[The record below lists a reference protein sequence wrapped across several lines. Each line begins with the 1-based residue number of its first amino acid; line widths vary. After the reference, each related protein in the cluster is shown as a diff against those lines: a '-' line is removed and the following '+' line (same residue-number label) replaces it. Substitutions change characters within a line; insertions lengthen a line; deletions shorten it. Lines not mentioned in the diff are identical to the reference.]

1 MKQKSQNRFLAALL
15 AVAMMLQML
24 PMLAFAEDAPG
35 TGKKD
40 VAWIGET
47 GYPSLEAAVTAA
59 GDGATITLGEGVYSL
74 GGTQNTQKVTT
85 KSLTFV
91 GAGVDKTKWQIQA
104 PQTKYGSDGW
114 CNYSFDGSDSI
125 TFQDMTVIGSVYPDG
140 TIKAEDT
147 QGYVRVQNITLKD
160 CVFNGR
166 ADYWG
171 YTTTTFDNVT
181 FNAPG
186 TTESGI
192 SDTNY
197 SLWTYTGNT
206 CTFKD
211 CTFYSKGKTIN
222 VYRHT
227 DPGED
232 VTVNFE
238 NCTVN
243 SNFATFALFSKTAL
257 NINDRY
263 MGSHK
268 FIINININDPKTIT
282 AARDTTTCSQVF
294 GFGGKTASNS
304 GRTEVYWNNSV
315 EPVWKGGKI
324 QTHSYTDGEH
334 DKAFTYTY
342 SEWKKFD
349 ERNEWRDVTK
359 TCDYCHRELE
369 KHQETASV
377 YRLQY
382 NLNGGTGDETAYKDA
397 FSHEK
402 ENVTLAAAP
411 TREGYKF
418 AGWLSLNGK
427 LYNAGSELVLTGDEV
442 FTAQWKKKDEPV
454 VNHTLTVTGGTFAV
468 KNGDIDVTD
477 TLETS
482 TDEASGKQTCLV
494 PDGAEVTVTLDQTKV
509 PEGMVFDL
517 WSTGKFDLP
526 LDQDCKA
533 ESITFTMNGDV
544 DVAAQ
549 YRSADIEDGSDVVGP
564 IIVGTAVVA
573 GGALVGYTL
582 GTDLVGQMWGLPY
595 FPSNRSALAMML
607 WEDAGKPMPESE
619 ILYPDVGQEEQ
630 DMDLQHA
637 ARWAMEHDL
646 MPDLN
651 DQDTELPPEQVKFYP
666 DNMVTKIS
674 VLRAWKKAQD
684 LKQNA
689 Q

>member
-24 PMLAFAEDAPG
+24 PMLAFADGTTG
-35 TGKKD
+35 TGETY
-40 VAWIGET
+40 VAWNENQGNK
-47 GYPSLEAAVTAA
+47 GYTTLEAAVAEAKSGETIILGA
-59 GDGATITLGEGVYSL
+59 GNYTLHNKL
-74 GGTQNTQKVTT
+74 KDNQKP
-85 KSLTFV
+85 KGKDLTFV
-91 GAGVDKTKWQIQA
+91 GQGSDKTTWRIGPTVLNPAFFGKE
-104 PQTKYGSDGW
+104 YNGD
-114 CNYSFDGSDSI
+114 YSFDGAGKI
-125 TFQDMTVIGSVYPDG
+125 TFKNMKLGTGSADYLGFIRPDQTVVDHCEIYGK
-140 TIKAEDT
+140 T
-147 QGYVRVQNITLKD
+147 
-160 CVFNGR
+160 F
-166 ADYWG
+166 YWG
-171 YTTTTFDNVT
+171 YTSAVFTDTTFYAPNEDYAIWTYSSPTMIFDNCT
-181 FNAPG
+181 FN
-186 TTESGI
+186 TT
-192 SDTNY
+192 
-197 SLWTYTGNT
+197 
-206 CTFKD
+206 
-211 CTFYSKGKTIN
+211 GKAVN
-222 VYRHT
+222 VYT
-227 DPGED
+227 DFSAGKHD
-232 VTVNFE
+232 ITVYFN

-243 SNFATFALFSKTAL
+243 SSILNKQAL
-257 NINDRY
+257 NINDSNMRPY
-263 MGSHK
+263 K
-268 FIINININDPKTIT
+268 YIIHIDNPQTID
-282 AARDTTTCSQVF
+282 AALSNTTCSQLF
-294 GFGGKTASNS
+294 GFKEDKSTGFTGNTGYTDVYLGGDL
-304 GRTEVYWNNSV
+304 
-315 EPVWKGGKI
+315 VWTNGKMK
-324 QTHSYTDGEH
+324 THSYTVGEKE
-334 DKAFTYTY
+334 DAYEITGRSDWTP
-342 SEWKKFD
+342 SVERVD
-349 ERNEWRDVTK
+349 ECEVTK
-359 TCDYCHRELE
+359 TCKYCGWTKKELE
-369 KHQETASV
+369 HASV

-382 NLNGGTGDETAYKDA
+382 NLNEGVGDATANYSDA
-397 FSHEK
+397 NYR
-402 ENVTLAAAP
+402 ENESVTLAAAP
-411 TREGYKF
+411 TREGYQF
-418 AGWLSLNGK
+418 AGWLSLKGK
-427 LYNAGSELVLTGDEV
+427 LYKAGSELVLTGDEV
-442 FTAQWKKKDEPV
+442 FTAQWKKDEPV

-526 LDQDCKA
+526 LDQDYKA
-533 ESITFTMNGDV
+533 ESITFTMNDDV

>member
-1 MKQKSQNRFLAALL
+1 
-15 AVAMMLQML
+15 MMLQML
-24 PMLAFAEDAPG
+24 PMLAFADDAPDAYAVKID
-35 TGKKD
+35 GKEGSYAKLVD
-40 VAWIGET
+40 AVK
-47 GYPSLEAAVTAA
+47 AASS
-59 GDGATITLGEGVYSL
+59 GDTIILGEGNYTLYGIKSDD
-74 GGTQNTQKVTT
+74 TT
-85 KSLTFV
+85 KGKNLTFV
-91 GAGVDKTKWQIQA
+91 GQGPDKTAWNIGDKV
-104 PQTKYGSDGW
+104 PDPSKYGTEYNGD
-114 CNYSFDGSDSI
+114 YSFDGAKTV
-125 TFQDMTVIGSVYPDG
+125 TFKNMTLRSGVVDYLGFIRIDNTVVENCVI
-140 TIKAEDT
+140 
-147 QGYVRVQNITLKD
+147 
-160 CVFNGR
+160 NGKT
-166 ADYWG
+166 DYWG
-171 YTTTTFDNVT
+171 YTSAVFKDTT
-181 FNAPG
+181 FNAP
-186 TTESGI
+186 S
-192 SDTNY
+192 SNY
-197 SLWTYTGNT
+197 ALWTYCSPTMTFDN
-206 CTFKD
+206 CTFNAN
-211 CTFYSKGKTIN
+211 GKAIN
-222 VYRHT
+222 VYT
-227 DPGED
+227 DYSAGD
-232 VTVNFE
+232 HDITVNFN

-243 SNFATFALFSKTAL
+243 SNFQSYVSMFSNNKTAL
-257 NINDRY
+257 NINDSN
-263 MGSHK
+263 MGSYK
-268 FIINININDPKTIT
+268 YIININDPQTVT
-282 AARDTTTCSQVF
+282 AVRDTTTCSQVF
-294 GFGGKTASNS
+294 GFGGKKDNNS

-315 EPVWKGGKI
+315 EPVWKDGKM

-334 DKAFTYTY
+334 DNAFTTSY
-342 SEWKKFD
+342 SEWETID
-349 ERNEWRDVTK
+349 ARNEWRDVTK
-359 TCDYCHRELE
+359 TCDYCGWS
-369 KHQETASV
+369 ETQKEIASV

-382 NLNGGTGDETAYKDA
+382 NLNEGVGDENANYNDA
-397 FSHEK
+397 FSHEN
-402 ENVTLAAAP
+402 ESVTLAAAP
-411 TREGYKF
+411 TREGYQF

-427 LYNAGSELVLTGDEV
+427 LYKAGSELVLTGDEV
-442 FTAQWKKKDEPV
+442 FTAQWKKDEPV

-477 TLETS
+477 TLEPS
-482 TDEASGKQTCLV
+482 IDETSGKQTCLV

-517 WSTGKFDLP
+517 WSTGELP
-526 LDQDCKA
+526 LDQDYKA

-582 GTDLVGQMWGLPY
+582 GTDLVGKMWGLPY

-637 ARWAMEHDL
+637 ARWSMEHDL

>member
-24 PMLAFAEDAPG
+24 PMLAFADGAPG
-35 TGKKD
+35 TGETY
-40 VAWIGET
+40 VAWIGDQ
-47 GYPSLEAAVTAA
+47 GYTSLEAAVEAA
-59 GDGATITLGEGVYSL
+59 PSVATITLGADNYTLYKKIDKAKVQGKDLTFEGK
-74 GGTQNTQKVTT
+74 GRGVTT
-85 KSLTFV
+85 
-91 GAGVDKTKWQIQA
+91 WQIG
-104 PQTKYGSDGW
+104 PEVLDPNKLGSEYNGD
-114 CNYSFDGSDSI
+114 YSFDGAEKV
-125 TFQDMTVIGSVYPDG
+125 TFKDMTLRSGDADYLGFIRANHTVVDNCDI
-140 TIKAEDT
+140 
-147 QGYVRVQNITLKD
+147 
-160 CVFNGR
+160 NGR
-166 ADYWG
+166 TFYWG
-171 YTTTTFDNVT
+171 YQSAKFINTT
-181 FNAPG
+181 FNAPP
-186 TTESGI
+186 SGQ
-192 SDTNY
+192 Y
-197 SLWTYTGNT
+197 MLWTYSSPTMEFDN
-206 CTFKD
+206 CNFKA
-211 CTFYSKGKTIN
+211 TKGKAIY
-222 VYRHT
+222 VHT
-227 DPGED
+227 DGTKQD
-232 VTVNFE
+232 ITVYFNS
-238 NCTVN
+238 CTMDSGSMHN
-243 SNFATFALFSKTAL
+243 KTAL
-257 NINDRY
+257 KIDDSNMD
-263 MGSHK
+263 SHK
-268 FIINININDPKTIT
+268 FTIYINNPQTID
-282 AARDTTTCSQVF
+282 AALDTMTCSKVF
-294 GFGGKTASNS
+294 GFDGSSACNT
-304 GRTEVYWNNSV
+304 GRTDVYWNDK
-315 EPVWKGGKI
+315 PVWKEGRM

-411 TREGYKF
+411 TREGYQF

-427 LYNAGSELVLTGDEV
+427 LYKAGSELVLTGDEV
-442 FTAQWKKKDEPV
+442 FTAQWKKDEPV

-517 WSTGKFDLP
+517 WSTGNFDLP
-526 LDQDCKA
+526 QDQDYKA
-533 ESITFTMNGDV
+533 ESITFTMNDDV
-544 DVAAQ
+544 DVAVQ

-637 ARWAMEHDL
+637 ARWAMEHEL
-646 MPDLN
+646 LPDLN
-651 DQDTELPPEQVKFYP
+651 DQDAELPPEQVKFYP

>member
-1 MKQKSQNRFLAALL
+1 MKQKSQNRFFAALL

-24 PMLAFAEDAPG
+24 PMLAFADDAADAHAVMNER
-35 TGKKD
+35 TKIYYEFLKD
-40 VAWIGET
+40 AVI
-47 GYPSLEAAVTAA
+47 AAQS
-59 GDGATITLGEGVYSL
+59 GDTIILGEGNYTLYGIKSE
-74 GGTQNTQKVTT
+74 QTT
-85 KSLTFV
+85 KNKDLTFV
-91 GAGVDKTKWQIQA
+91 GQGPDKTAWNIGA
-104 PQTKYGSDGW
+104 LVPDPANFGTEYNGD
-114 CNYSFDGSDSI
+114 YSFDGAGKI
-125 TFQDMTVIGSVYPDG
+125 TFKNMTLRSGNVDYLGFIRPDQ
-140 TIKAEDT
+140 TVVDHCI
-147 QGYVRVQNITLKD
+147 I
-160 CVFNGR
+160 NGKTF
-166 ADYWG
+166 YWG
-171 YTTTTFDNVT
+171 YTSAVFTDTT
-181 FNAPG
+181 FNAP
-186 TTESGI
+186 SKDYAI
-192 SDTNY
+192 
-197 SLWTYTGNT
+197 WTYSSPTMIFDN
-206 CTFKD
+206 CTFN
-211 CTFYSKGKTIN
+211 TTGKAIN
-222 VYRHT
+222 VYADHEAGSHDIR
-227 DPGED
+227 
-232 VTVNFE
+232 VYFN

-243 SNFATFALFSKTAL
+243 SSILNKQAL
-257 NINDRY
+257 NINDSNMRPY
-263 MGSHK
+263 K
-268 FIINININDPKTIT
+268 YIIHIDNPQTID
-282 AARDTTTCSQVF
+282 AALSNTTCSQLF
-294 GFGGKTASNS
+294 GFKEDKTTGFTGNTGYTDVYLGGDL
-304 GRTEVYWNNSV
+304 
-315 EPVWKGGKI
+315 VWTDGKMK
-324 QTHSYTDGEH
+324 THSYTVGEKE
-334 DKAFTYTY
+334 DAYEITGRSDWTP
-342 SEWKKFD
+342 SVERVD
-349 ERNEWRDVTK
+349 ECEVTK
-359 TCDYCHRELE
+359 TCKYCGWTKKELE
-369 KHQETASV
+369 HASV

-382 NLNGGTGDETAYKDA
+382 NLNEGVGDATADYNDA
-397 FSHEK
+397 YSREK
-402 ENVTLAAAP
+402 ESVTLAAAP
-411 TREGYKF
+411 TREGYQF

-427 LYNAGSELVLTGDEV
+427 LYKAESELVLTGDEV
-442 FTAQWKKKDEPV
+442 FTAYWKKDEPV

-468 KNGDIDVTD
+468 KDGDIDVTD

-517 WSTGKFDLP
+517 WSTGKFELP
-526 LDQDCKA
+526 LEQDYKA
-533 ESITFTMNGDV
+533 ESITFTMNDDV

-637 ARWAMEHDL
+637 ARWSMEHDL

-666 DNMVTKIS
+666 DNMVTKIG

>member
-24 PMLAFAEDAPG
+24 PMLAFADDAPDAYAVKID
-35 TGKKD
+35 GKEGSYAKLVD
-40 VAWIGET
+40 VVK
-47 GYPSLEAAVTAA
+47 AASS
-59 GDGATITLGEGVYSL
+59 GDTIILGEGNYTLYGIKSDD
-74 GGTQNTQKVTT
+74 TT
-85 KSLTFV
+85 KGKDLTFV
-91 GAGVDKTKWQIQA
+91 GQGPDKTAWNIGDEV
-104 PQTKYGSDGW
+104 PDPSKYGTEYNGD
-114 CNYSFDGSDSI
+114 YSFDGAGKI
-125 TFQDMTVIGSVYPDG
+125 TFKNMTLRSGNVDYLGFIRPDQ
-140 TIKAEDT
+140 TVVDHCI
-147 QGYVRVQNITLKD
+147 I
-160 CVFNGR
+160 NGKTF
-166 ADYWG
+166 YWG
-171 YTTTTFDNVT
+171 YTSAVFTDTT
-181 FNAPG
+181 FNAP
-186 TTESGI
+186 SKDYAI
-192 SDTNY
+192 
-197 SLWTYTGNT
+197 WTYSSPTMIFDN
-206 CTFKD
+206 CTFN
-211 CTFYSKGKTIN
+211 TTGKAIN
-222 VYRHT
+222 VYADHEAGSHDIR
-227 DPGED
+227 
-232 VTVNFE
+232 VYFN

-243 SNFATFALFSKTAL
+243 SSILNKQAL
-257 NINDRY
+257 NINDSNMRPY
-263 MGSHK
+263 K
-268 FIINININDPKTIT
+268 YIIHIDNPQTID
-282 AARDTTTCSQVF
+282 AALSNTTCSQLF
-294 GFGGKTASNS
+294 GFKEDKTTGFTGNTGYTDVYLGGDL
-304 GRTEVYWNNSV
+304 
-315 EPVWKGGKI
+315 VWTDGKMK
-324 QTHSYTDGEH
+324 THSYTVGEKE
-334 DKAFTYTY
+334 DAYEITGRSDWTP
-342 SEWKKFD
+342 SVERVD
-349 ERNEWRDVTK
+349 ECEVTK
-359 TCDYCHRELE
+359 TCKYCGWTKKELE
-369 KHQETASV
+369 HASV

-382 NLNGGTGDETAYKDA
+382 NLNEGVGDATADYNDA
-397 FSHEK
+397 YSREK
-402 ENVTLAAAP
+402 ESVTLAAAP
-411 TREGYKF
+411 TREGYQF

-427 LYNAGSELVLTGDEV
+427 LYKAGSELELTGDEV
-442 FTAQWKKKDEPV
+442 FTAQWKKDEPV

-517 WSTGKFDLP
+517 WSTGELP
-526 LDQDCKA
+526 LDQDYKA

>member
-24 PMLAFAEDAPG
+24 PMLAFAEDAPDAHAVKID
-35 TGKKD
+35 GKEGSYAK
-40 VAWIGET
+40 
-47 GYPSLEAAVTAA
+47 LEDAVRAASS
-59 GDGATITLGEGVYSL
+59 GDTIILGEGNYTLYKISSE
-74 GGTQNTQKVTT
+74 GMT
-85 KSLTFV
+85 KGKNLTFV
-91 GAGVDKTKWQIQA
+91 GQGPDKTAWNIGA
-104 PQTKYGSDGW
+104 EVPNPEYYGTEYNGD
-114 CNYSFDGSDSI
+114 YSFDGAGTV
-125 TFQDMTVIGSVYPDG
+125 TFKNMTLRSGDKDYLGFIRIDNTVVENCVI
-140 TIKAEDT
+140 
-147 QGYVRVQNITLKD
+147 
-160 CVFNGR
+160 NGETF
-166 ADYWG
+166 YWG
-171 YTTTTFDNVT
+171 YKSAVFTNTT
-181 FNAPG
+181 FNAPDG
-186 TTESGI
+186 R
-192 SDTNY
+192 Y
-197 SLWTYTGNT
+197 ALWTYSSPIMTFDT
-206 CTFKD
+206 CTFNA
-211 CTFYSKGKTIN
+211 SGKVIN
-222 VYRHT
+222 VYT
-227 DPGED
+227 DFSAGKHD
-232 VTVNFE
+232 ITVNFN

-243 SNFATFALFSKTAL
+243 SSTFFLYKQAL
-257 NINDRY
+257 NINDSN
-263 MGSHK
+263 MGSYK
-268 FIINININDPKTIT
+268 YIININDPQTVT
-282 AARDTTTCSQVF
+282 AVRDTTTCSQVF
-294 GFGGKTASNS
+294 GFGGKKDNNS

-315 EPVWKGGKI
+315 EPVWKDGKM
-324 QTHSYTDGEH
+324 QTHSYTVGEKE
-334 DKAFTYTY
+334 DAYEITGRSDWTP
-342 SEWKKFD
+342 SVERVD
-349 ERNEWRDVTK
+349 EYEVTK
-359 TCDYCHRELE
+359 TCKYCGWTKKELE
-369 KHQETASV
+369 HASV

-382 NLNGGTGDETAYKDA
+382 NLNEGVGDTTADYSDA
-397 FSHEK
+397 FSHENESVK
-402 ENVTLAAAP
+402 LAAAP
-411 TREGYKF
+411 TREGYQF

-427 LYNAGSELVLTGDEV
+427 LYKAGSELVLTGDEV
-442 FTAQWKKKDEPV
+442 FTAYWKKDEPV

-517 WSTGKFDLP
+517 WSTGELP
-526 LDQDCKA
+526 LDQDYKA

-582 GTDLVGQMWGLPY
+582 GTDLVGKMWGLPY

-630 DMDLQHA
+630 DMNLQHA

-646 MPDLN
+646 LPDLN

>member
-24 PMLAFAEDAPG
+24 PMLAFADDAPG

-74 GGTQNTQKVTT
+74 GDTQQKVTT

-91 GAGVDKTKWQIQA
+91 GKGPDKTTWKIQA
-104 PQTKYGSDGW
+104 PQAPYGADGY
-114 CNYSFDGSDSI
+114 CDYSFDGSNSI
-125 TFQDMTVIGSVYPDG
+125 TFQDMTLIGSVYPDG
-140 TIKAEDT
+140 TIKAEDL
-147 QGYVRVQNITLKD
+147 QGYVCVQNITLKD

-171 YTTTTFDNVT
+171 YTSTTFDNVT

-186 TTESGI
+186 TTESKI
-192 SDTNY
+192 SKANY

-211 CTFYSKGKTIN
+211 CTFNSKGKTIN
-222 VYRHT
+222 VYRPG
-227 DPGED
+227 DPGND

-243 SNFATFALFSKTAL
+243 SNFSLYVLFDKTAL
-257 NINDRY
+257 KIDDSY
-263 MGSHK
+263 MGNHK
-268 FIINININDPKTIT
+268 FIININDPTVT
-282 AARDTTTCSQVF
+282 AARDTMTCSQVF
-294 GFGGKTASNS
+294 GFGGKSACNT
-304 GRTEVYWNNSV
+304 GKTEVYWNNSV
-315 EPVWKGGKI
+315 EPVWKGGEMK
-324 QTHSYTDGEH
+324 THSYTDGEH
-334 DKAFTYTY
+334 DKAFTTTY
-342 SEWKKFD
+342 SEWRKFD
-349 ERNEWRDVTK
+349 ERNEWRDATT
-359 TCDYCHRELE
+359 TCDYCHRVLE

-402 ENVTLAAAP
+402 ESVTLAAAP
-411 TREGYKF
+411 TREGYQF

-442 FTAQWKKKDEPV
+442 FTAYWKKDEPV

-468 KNGDIDVTD
+468 KDGDIDVTD

-526 LDQDCKA
+526 QEQDYKA
-533 ESITFTMNGDV
+533 ESITFTMNDDV

-549 YRSADIEDGSDVVGP
+549 YRSADIEDGSDIVGP

-582 GTDLVGQMWGLPY
+582 GTDLVGKMWGLPY

-637 ARWAMEHDL
+637 ARWSMEHDL

-651 DQDTELPPEQVKFYP
+651 DQDTELPPEPVKFNP

-674 VLRAWKKAQD
+674 VLRAWRKAQD

>member
-24 PMLAFAEDAPG
+24 PMLAFADDAPDAHAVKID
-35 TGKKD
+35 GKE
-40 VAWIGET
+40 GSYET
-47 GYPSLEAAVTAA
+47 LEAAVRAA
-59 GDGATITLGEGVYSL
+59 ESGDTIILGEGNYTLYGIKSE
-74 GGTQNTQKVTT
+74 QTT
-85 KSLTFV
+85 KNKDLTFV
-91 GAGVDKTKWQIQA
+91 GQGPDKTAWNIGA
-104 PQTKYGSDGW
+104 EVPNPAYYGTEYNGD
-114 CNYSFDGSDSI
+114 YSFDGAGKI
-125 TFQDMTVIGSVYPDG
+125 TFKNMTLRSGSVNYLGFIRANQTVVD
-140 TIKAEDT
+140 
-147 QGYVRVQNITLKD
+147 N
-160 CVFNGR
+160 CVINGKTF
-166 ADYWG
+166 YWG
-171 YTTTTFDNVT
+171 YQSAEFINTT
-181 FNAPG
+181 FNAP
-186 TTESGI
+186 SG
-192 SDTNY
+192 DY
-197 SLWTYTGNT
+197 ALWTYSSPTMTFDT
-206 CTFKD
+206 CTFNAN
-211 CTFYSKGKTIN
+211 GKAIN
-222 VYRHT
+222 VYT
-227 DPGED
+227 DYSAGAHD
-232 VTVNFE
+232 ITVNFN

-243 SNFATFALFSKTAL
+243 SNFQSYVSMFSNNKTAL
-257 NINDRY
+257 NINDSN

-268 FIINININDPKTIT
+268 YIINITDPHVT

-294 GFGGKTASNS
+294 GYGGKAAT
-304 GRTEVYWNNSV
+304 NNKGKTDV
-315 EPVWKGGKI
+315 HLNGELVWTNGEM

-334 DKAFTYTY
+334 DKAFTTTY
-342 SEWKKFD
+342 SEWTKFD

-411 TREGYKF
+411 TREGYEF

-427 LYNAGSELVLTGDEV
+427 LYKAESELVLTGDEV
-442 FTAQWKKKDEPV
+442 FTAQWKKDEPV

-468 KNGDIDVTD
+468 KNGDIDVTN

-509 PEGMVFDL
+509 PDGMVFDL
-517 WSTGKFDLP
+517 WSTGKFELP
-526 LDQDCKA
+526 LEQDYKA
-533 ESITFTMNGDV
+533 ESITFTMNDDV

-646 MPDLN
+646 LPDLN

>member
-24 PMLAFAEDAPG
+24 PMLAFADDAAG
-35 TGKKD
+35 TGETYK
-40 VAWIGET
+40 AWIGDQ
-47 GYPSLEAAVTAA
+47 GYPSLEAAVRAA
-59 GDGATITLGEGVYSL
+59 GDVATITLGEGEYELYGKIKESEKILV
-74 GGTQNTQKVTT
+74 GK
-85 KSLTFV
+85 KLTFV
-91 GAGVDKTKWQIQA
+91 GQGADRTTWNIRY
-104 PQTKYGSDGW
+104 KYDNPSGEDCDYDLG
-114 CNYSFDGSDSI
+114 GAEKV
-125 TFQDMTVIGSVYPDG
+125 TFENMKLQCGTGDYHGFARINNTVV
-140 TIKAEDT
+140 
-147 QGYVRVQNITLKD
+147 KD
-160 CVFNGR
+160 CVIDGKTF
-166 ADYWG
+166 YWG
-171 YTTTTFDNVT
+171 YKSAKFINTT
-181 FNAPG
+181 FNAP
-186 TTESGI
+186 S
-192 SDTNY
+192 SNY
-197 SLWTYTGNT
+197 ALWTYCSPTMTFDT
-206 CTFKD
+206 CTFNAN
-211 CTFYSKGKTIN
+211 GKAIN
-222 VYRHT
+222 VYT
-227 DPGED
+227 DYSAGAHD
-232 VTVNFE
+232 ITVNFN

-243 SNFATFALFSKTAL
+243 SSTFFLYKQAL
-257 NINDRY
+257 NINDSN
-263 MGSHK
+263 MGSYK
-268 FIINININDPKTIT
+268 YIININDPQTVT
-282 AARDTTTCSQVF
+282 AVRDTTTCSQVF
-294 GFGGKTASNS
+294 GFGGKAATNNK
-304 GRTEVYWNNSV
+304 GKTDVYLNG
-315 EPVWKGGKI
+315 ELVWTNGKM
-324 QTHSYTDGEH
+324 QTHSYTDGEQ
-334 DKAFTYTY
+334 DKAFTTTY
-342 SEWKKFD
+342 SEWTRID
-349 ERNEWRDVTK
+349 ARNEMRDVTK
-359 TCDYCHRELE
+359 TCNYCGWF
-369 KHQETASV
+369 ETHKEIASV

-382 NLNGGTGDETAYKDA
+382 NLNEGIGDATANYNDA
-397 FSHEK
+397 FYHENESVK
-402 ENVTLAAAP
+402 LAAAP
-411 TREGYKF
+411 TREGYQF
-418 AGWLSLNGK
+418 AGWLSLSGK
-427 LYNAGSELVLTGDEV
+427 LYKAESELEQLTGDEV
-442 FTAQWKKKDEPV
+442 FTAQWKKDEPV

-482 TDEASGKQTCLV
+482 TDETSGKQTCLV

-517 WSTGKFDLP
+517 WSTGELP
-526 LDQDCKA
+526 LDQDYKA
-533 ESITFTMNGDV
+533 ESITFTMNDDV

-637 ARWAMEHDL
+637 ARWSMEHDL

>member
-24 PMLAFAEDAPG
+24 PMLAFADDAPDAYAVKID
-35 TGKKD
+35 GKEGSYAKLVD
-40 VAWIGET
+40 AVK
-47 GYPSLEAAVTAA
+47 AASS
-59 GDGATITLGEGVYSL
+59 GDTIILGEGNYTLYGIKSDD
-74 GGTQNTQKVTT
+74 TT
-85 KSLTFV
+85 KGKNLTFV
-91 GAGVDKTKWQIQA
+91 GQGPDKTAWNIGDKV
-104 PQTKYGSDGW
+104 PDPSKYGTEYNGD
-114 CNYSFDGSDSI
+114 YSFDGAGKI
-125 TFQDMTVIGSVYPDG
+125 TFKNMTLRSGNVDYLGFIRPDQ
-140 TIKAEDT
+140 TVVDHCI
-147 QGYVRVQNITLKD
+147 I
-160 CVFNGR
+160 NGKTF
-166 ADYWG
+166 YWG
-171 YTTTTFDNVT
+171 YTSAVFTDTT
-181 FNAPG
+181 FNAPLG
-186 TTESGI
+186 DYAI
-192 SDTNY
+192 
-197 SLWTYTGNT
+197 WTYSSPTMIFDN
-206 CTFKD
+206 CTFN
-211 CTFYSKGKTIN
+211 TTGKAVN
-222 VYRHT
+222 VYT
-227 DPGED
+227 DYGGGKQD
-232 VTVNFE
+232 FRVYFN

-243 SNFATFALFSKTAL
+243 SSFSLGKQALT
-257 NINDRY
+257 INDCFMRPY
-263 MGSHK
+263 K
-268 FIINININDPKTIT
+268 FIININNST
-282 AARDTTTCSQVF
+282 ANLDEKDRDKTTCSRMF
-294 GFGGKTASNS
+294 GFGGKAPTNNT
-304 GRTEVYWNNSV
+304 GYTDVYLDGDL
-315 EPVWKGGKI
+315 VWTNGKMK
-324 QTHSYTDGEH
+324 THSYTDGEK
-334 DKAFTYTY
+334 DVAYEITGRSDWTQ
-342 SEWKKFD
+342 SVERVD
-349 ERNEWRDVTK
+349 ECEVTK
-359 TCDYCHRELE
+359 TCKYCGWTKKELE
-369 KHQETASV
+369 HASV

-382 NLNGGTGDETAYKDA
+382 NLNEGVGAENADYNDAY
-397 FSHEK
+397 SREK
-402 ENVTLAAAP
+402 ESVKLAAAP
-411 TREGYKF
+411 TREGYEF
-418 AGWLSLNGK
+418 AGWLSLKGK

-517 WSTGKFDLP
+517 WSTGKFELP
-526 LDQDCKA
+526 LDQDYKA
-533 ESITFTMNGDV
+533 ESIAFTMNDDV

-582 GTDLVGQMWGLPY
+582 GTDLVGKMWGLPY

>member
-24 PMLAFAEDAPG
+24 PMLAFADDAPG
-35 TGKKD
+35 TGEVLNKRTGTIYTSLKD
-40 VAWIGET
+40 AVI
-47 GYPSLEAAVTAA
+47 AAQS
-59 GDGATITLGEGVYSL
+59 DDTIELGEGNYTLYKISSE
-74 GGTQNTQKVTT
+74 GMT
-85 KSLTFV
+85 KGKNLTFV
-91 GAGVDKTKWQIQA
+91 GQGPDKTAWNIGA
-104 PQTKYGSDGW
+104 LVPDPANFGTEYNGD
-114 CNYSFDGSDSI
+114 YSFDGAKTV
-125 TFQDMTVIGSVYPDG
+125 TFKNMTLRSGKVDYLGFIRIDNTVVENCVI
-140 TIKAEDT
+140 
-147 QGYVRVQNITLKD
+147 
-160 CVFNGR
+160 NGKT
-166 ADYWG
+166 DYWG
-171 YTTTTFDNVT
+171 YTSAVFKDTT
-181 FNAPG
+181 FNAP
-186 TTESGI
+186 S
-192 SDTNY
+192 SNY
-197 SLWTYTGNT
+197 ALWTYCSPTMTFDT
-206 CTFKD
+206 CTFNAN
-211 CTFYSKGKTIN
+211 GKAIN
-222 VYRHT
+222 VYT
-227 DPGED
+227 DYSAGAHD
-232 VTVNFE
+232 ITVNFN

-243 SNFATFALFSKTAL
+243 SNFQSYVSMFSNNKTAL
-257 NINDRY
+257 NINDSN

-268 FIINININDPKTIT
+268 YIINITDPHVT

-294 GFGGKTASNS
+294 GYGGKAAT
-304 GRTEVYWNNSV
+304 NNKGKTDV
-315 EPVWKGGKI
+315 HLNGELVWTNGEM

-334 DKAFTYTY
+334 DKAFTTTY
-342 SEWKKFD
+342 SEWTKFD

-402 ENVTLAAAP
+402 ENVTLAVAP
-411 TREGYKF
+411 TREGYQF

-427 LYNAGSELVLTGDEV
+427 LYKAESELVLTGDEV
-442 FTAQWKKKDEPV
+442 FTALWKKDEPV

-468 KNGDIDVTD
+468 KDGDIDVTD

-526 LDQDCKA
+526 LEQDYKA
-533 ESITFTMNGDV
+533 ESITFTMNDDV

>member
-24 PMLAFAEDAPG
+24 PMLAFADGAADAYAVKIDGKEGSYAKLEDA
-35 TGKKD
+35 
-40 VAWIGET
+40 VR
-47 GYPSLEAAVTAA
+47 AASS
-59 GDGATITLGEGVYSL
+59 GDTIILGEGNYTLYKISSE
-74 GGTQNTQKVTT
+74 GMT
-85 KSLTFV
+85 KGKNLTFV
-91 GAGVDKTKWQIQA
+91 GQGTDKTFWNIGAKVPDPA
-104 PQTKYGSDGW
+104 NFGTEYNGD
-114 CNYSFDGSDSI
+114 YSFDGAGTV
-125 TFQDMTVIGSVYPDG
+125 TFKNMTLRSG
-140 TIKAEDT
+140 KADYL
-147 QGYVRVQNITLKD
+147 GFI
-160 CVFNGR
+160 R
-166 ADYWG
+166 ADNTVVDNCVINGKTFYWG
-171 YTTTTFDNVT
+171 YQSAEFIDTT
-181 FNAPG
+181 FNAPLLDYA
-186 TTESGI
+186 I
-192 SDTNY
+192 
-197 SLWTYTGNT
+197 WTYSSPIMTFDT
-206 CTFKD
+206 CTFNA
-211 CTFYSKGKTIN
+211 TGKVIN
-222 VYRHT
+222 VYT
-227 DPGED
+227 DYSAGSHNI
-232 VTVNFE
+232 TVNFN

-243 SNFATFALFSKTAL
+243 SEFSPNAGDLKTAL
-257 NINDRY
+257 NINDSNMKEFKY
-263 MGSHK
+263 
-268 FIINININDPKTIT
+268 IINIKNPQTIT
-282 AARDTTTCSQVF
+282 AARDTTTCSQMF
-294 GFGGKTASNS
+294 GFGGKEATNNK
-304 GRTEVYWNNSV
+304 GKTEVRLDGNLIWANG
-315 EPVWKGGKI
+315 EK

-334 DKAFTYTY
+334 DKAFTTSY
-342 SEWKKFD
+342 SEWETID
-349 ERNEWRDVTK
+349 ARNEWRYATK
-359 TCDYCHRELE
+359 TCNYCGWSS
-369 KHQETASV
+369 KPQKETASV

-382 NLNGGTGDETAYKDA
+382 NLNEGVGDATANYSDV
-397 FSHEK
+397 FSREK
-402 ENVTLAAAP
+402 ESVTLAAAP
-411 TREGYKF
+411 TREGYQF
-418 AGWLSLNGK
+418 AGWLSLKGK
-427 LYNAGSELVLTGDEV
+427 LYDAGSELVLTGDEV
-442 FTAQWKKKDEPV
+442 FTAQWKKDEPV

-468 KNGDIDVTD
+468 KNGGIDVTD

-482 TDEASGKQTCLV
+482 TDETSGKQTCLV

-517 WSTGKFDLP
+517 WSTGELP
-526 LDQDCKA
+526 LDQDYKA
-533 ESITFTMNGDV
+533 ESITFTMNDDV

>member
-24 PMLAFAEDAPG
+24 PMLAFADDALG
-35 TGKKD
+35 TGEVRNKRTGTTYTSLATA
-40 VAWIGET
+40 VA
-47 GYPSLEAAVTAA
+47 EAQS
-59 GDGATITLGEGVYSL
+59 GDTIELGEGNYTLYGVPSV
-74 GGTQNTQKVTT
+74 GST
-85 KSLTFV
+85 KGKDLTFV
-91 GAGVDKTKWQIQA
+91 GQGPDKTAWNIGDEVPDPNKFG
-104 PQTKYGSDGW
+104 TEYNGD
-114 CNYSFDGSDSI
+114 YSFDGAKTV
-125 TFQDMTVIGSVYPDG
+125 TFKNMTLRSGKADYLGFIRIDNTVVENCVI
-140 TIKAEDT
+140 
-147 QGYVRVQNITLKD
+147 
-160 CVFNGR
+160 NGKTF
-166 ADYWG
+166 YWG
-171 YTTTTFDNVT
+171 YQSAEFINTT
-181 FNAPG
+181 FNAP
-186 TTESGI
+186 SG
-192 SDTNY
+192 DY
-197 SLWTYTGNT
+197 ALWTYSSPIMTFDT
-206 CTFKD
+206 CTFNA
-211 CTFYSKGKTIN
+211 TGKVIN
-222 VYRHT
+222 VYT
-227 DPGED
+227 DYGAGKQD
-232 VTVNFE
+232 ITVNFN
-238 NCTVN
+238 NCTVK
-243 SNFATFALFSKTAL
+243 SSSGKTAL
-257 NINDRY
+257 NINDSN
-263 MGSHK
+263 MGSYK
-268 FIINININDPKTIT
+268 YILNITGDNHVT
-282 AARDTTTCSQVF
+282 AERDTTTCTQLF
-294 GFGGKTASNS
+294 GFGGKLNELIKNSNS
-304 GRTEVYWNNSV
+304 GRTEVNIDGKC
-315 EPVWKGGKI
+315 VWKEGRM
-324 QTHSYTDGEH
+324 QTHAYTDGEH
-334 DKAFTYTY
+334 DQAFNYTY
-342 SEWKKFD
+342 SEWKKLDARNDVRD
-349 ERNEWRDVTK
+349 ETK
-359 TCDYCHRELE
+359 TCKYCGWW
-369 KHQETASV
+369 ETYKNKDVASV

-382 NLNGGTGDETAYKDA
+382 NLNEGIGDATANYSDA
-397 FSHEK
+397 NYR
-402 ENVTLAAAP
+402 ENESVTLAAAP
-411 TREGYKF
+411 TREGYQF
-418 AGWLSLNGK
+418 AGWLSLKGK
-427 LYNAGSELVLTGDEV
+427 LYKAGSELVLTGDEV
-442 FTAQWKKKDEPV
+442 FTAQWKKDEPV

-517 WSTGKFDLP
+517 WSTGELP
-526 LDQDCKA
+526 LDQDYKA

-582 GTDLVGQMWGLPY
+582 GTDLVGKMWGLPY

>member
-24 PMLAFAEDAPG
+24 PMLAFADDAPG
-35 TGKKD
+35 IEETY
-40 VAWIGET
+40 VAWNENQGHK
-47 GYPSLEAAVTAA
+47 GYPSLEAAVENASS
-59 GDGATITLGEGVYSL
+59 DDTITLGAGSYTL
-74 GGTQNTQKVTT
+74 YKKIKDNQKP
-85 KSLTFV
+85 KGKNLTFV
-91 GAGVDKTKWQIQA
+91 GQGSDKTTWYIGA
-104 PQTKYGSDGW
+104 EVPDPNLLGTEYNGD
-114 CNYSFDGSDSI
+114 YSFDGAGTV
-125 TFQDMTVIGSVYPDG
+125 TFKNMTLRSGDKDYLGFIRIDNTVVENCVI
-140 TIKAEDT
+140 
-147 QGYVRVQNITLKD
+147 
-160 CVFNGR
+160 NGR
-166 ADYWG
+166 THYWG
-171 YTTTTFDNVT
+171 YTSAVFTDTTFNTPEDDYALWTYSSPTMIFDNCT
-181 FNAPG
+181 FNADG
-186 TTESGI
+186 A
-192 SDTNY
+192 
-197 SLWTYTGNT
+197 
-206 CTFKD
+206 
-211 CTFYSKGKTIN
+211 KGKVIN
-222 VYRHT
+222 VYTEGTTQDIR
-227 DPGED
+227 
-232 VTVNFE
+232 VYFN

-243 SNFATFALFSKTAL
+243 SSKL
-257 NINDRY
+257 GKQVLKINDRFMRPY
-263 MGSHK
+263 K
-268 FIINININDPKTIT
+268 FIVYINNPHINAT
-282 AARDTTTCSQVF
+282 AARDKMTCSQLF
-294 GFGGKTASNS
+294 GFGSDQDSNTGYTDVYLNGDLVWTNGKM
-304 GRTEVYWNNSV
+304 
-315 EPVWKGGKI
+315 K
-324 QTHSYTDGEH
+324 THSYTDGEKE
-334 DKAFTYTY
+334 DAYEITGRSDWTP
-342 SEWKKFD
+342 SVERVD
-349 ERNEWRDVTK
+349 ECEVTK
-359 TCDYCHRELE
+359 TCKYCGWTKKELE
-369 KHQETASV
+369 HASV

-382 NLNGGTGDETAYKDA
+382 NLNEGVGDETAYKDA
-397 FSHEK
+397 YSREK
-402 ENVTLAAAP
+402 ESVKLAAAP
-411 TREGYKF
+411 TREGYQF
-418 AGWLSLNGK
+418 AGWLSLKGK
-427 LYNAGSELVLTGDEV
+427 LYKAESELEQLTGDEV
-442 FTAQWKKKDEPV
+442 FTAYWKKDEPV

-468 KNGDIDVTD
+468 KDGDIDVTD

-526 LDQDCKA
+526 QDQNYKA

-582 GTDLVGQMWGLPY
+582 GTDLVGKMWGLPY

>member
-24 PMLAFAEDAPG
+24 PMLAFADDAPDAHAVKID
-35 TGKKD
+35 GK
-40 VAWIGET
+40 AGSYT
-47 GYPSLEAAVTAA
+47 TLEAAVRAA
-59 GDGATITLGEGVYSL
+59 EDGDTIILGEGNYTLYGISSD
-74 GGTQNTQKVTT
+74 GTT
-85 KSLTFV
+85 KNKDLTFV
-91 GAGVDKTKWQIQA
+91 GQGPDVTAWNIGAKVPDPANFGTE
-104 PQTKYGSDGW
+104 YNGD
-114 CNYSFDGSDSI
+114 YSFDSAKTV
-125 TFQDMTVIGSVYPDG
+125 TFKNMTLRSGNVDYLGFIRIDKTVV
-140 TIKAEDT
+140 E
-147 QGYVRVQNITLKD
+147 D
-160 CVFNGR
+160 CVINGKT
-166 ADYWG
+166 DYWG
-171 YTTTTFDNVT
+171 YTSAEFINTT
-181 FNAPG
+181 FNAPD
-186 TTESGI
+186 S
-192 SDTNY
+192 NY
-197 SLWTYTGNT
+197 ALWTYCSPTM
-206 CTFKD
+206 TFKD
-211 CTFYSKGKTIN
+211 CTFNAGASGKVIN
-222 VYRHT
+222 VYT
-227 DPGED
+227 DYSAKKFD
-232 VTVNFE
+232 ITVNFN

-243 SNFATFALFSKTAL
+243 SYSSGKQAL
-257 NINDRY
+257 NINDSNRGNCKY
-263 MGSHK
+263 
-268 FIINININDPKTIT
+268 IINITDPHVK
-282 AARDTTTCSQVF
+282 AARSTTTCSQVF
-294 GFGGKTASNS
+294 GFRWGGNT

-315 EPVWKGGKI
+315 EPVWKEGKM

-334 DKAFTYTY
+334 DKAFTYTP

-359 TCDYCHRELE
+359 TCDYCHRELG

-382 NLNGGTGDETAYKDA
+382 NLNEGDGDTTADYSDV
-397 FSHEK
+397 FSREK
-402 ENVTLAAAP
+402 ESVTLAAAP
-411 TREGYKF
+411 TREGYQF

-427 LYNAGSELVLTGDEV
+427 LYKAGSELVLTGDEV
-442 FTAQWKKKDEPV
+442 FTAQWKKDEPV

-468 KNGDIDVTD
+468 KNGGIDVTD
-477 TLETS
+477 TLEPS

-517 WSTGKFDLP
+517 WSTGNFDLP
-526 LDQDCKA
+526 LDQDYKA
-533 ESITFTMNGDV
+533 EAITFTMNGDV

-582 GTDLVGQMWGLPY
+582 GTDLVGKMWGLPY

-637 ARWAMEHDL
+637 ARWAMEHEL
-646 MPDLN
+646 LPDLN

>member
-24 PMLAFAEDAPG
+24 PMLAFADDAADAYAVKIDGKEGSYAKLEDA
-35 TGKKD
+35 
-40 VAWIGET
+40 VR
-47 GYPSLEAAVTAA
+47 AASS
-59 GDGATITLGEGVYSL
+59 GDTIILGEGNYTLYKISSE
-74 GGTQNTQKVTT
+74 GMT
-85 KSLTFV
+85 KGKNLTFV
-91 GAGVDKTKWQIQA
+91 GQGPDKTAWNIGA
-104 PQTKYGSDGW
+104 LVPDPANFGTEYNGD
-114 CNYSFDGSDSI
+114 YSFDGAGTV
-125 TFQDMTVIGSVYPDG
+125 TFKNMTLRSGNANYLGFIRANNTVVDNCVI
-140 TIKAEDT
+140 
-147 QGYVRVQNITLKD
+147 
-160 CVFNGR
+160 NGKTF
-166 ADYWG
+166 YWG
-171 YTTTTFDNVT
+171 YQSAEFINTT
-181 FNAPG
+181 FNAPNF
-186 TTESGI
+186 
-192 SDTNY
+192 DY
-197 SLWTYTGNT
+197 ALWTYSSPTMTFDT
-206 CTFKD
+206 CTFNA
-211 CTFYSKGKTIN
+211 TGKVIN
-222 VYRHT
+222 VYT
-227 DPGED
+227 DYSAGKHD
-232 VTVNFE
+232 IRVYFN

-243 SNFATFALFSKTAL
+243 SYSFGKQAL
-257 NINDRY
+257 NINDSN
-263 MGSHK
+263 MGNYK
-268 FIINININDPKTIT
+268 YIIKIYHPTVT
-282 AARDTTTCSQVF
+282 AARDTMTCSQVF
-294 GFGGKTASNS
+294 GFGGNKDNNS
-304 GRTEVYWNNSV
+304 GRTEVYWNGDL
-315 EPVWKGGKI
+315 VWKDRKM
-324 QTHSYTDGEH
+324 QTHSYTDGEKEERAYR
-334 DKAFTYTY
+334 DGEKEEGAYRITDR
-342 SEWKKFD
+342 SEWTPSD
-349 ERNEWRDVTK
+349 VERIDKREVTK
-359 TCDYCHRELE
+359 KCKYCGWTKKEWE
-369 KHQETASV
+369 YASV

-382 NLNGGTGDETAYKDA
+382 NLNEGVGA
-397 FSHEK
+397 
-402 ENVTLAAAP
+402 ENVDYSDANYRQNESVTLKVAP
-411 TREGYKF
+411 TREGYQF
-418 AGWLSLNGK
+418 AGWLSLKGK

-442 FTAQWKKKDEPV
+442 FTAQWKKDEPV

-468 KNGDIDVTD
+468 KKGDIDVTD

-517 WSTGKFDLP
+517 WSTGELP
-526 LDQDCKA
+526 LDQDYKA

-582 GTDLVGQMWGLPY
+582 GTDLVGKMWGLPY

-637 ARWAMEHDL
+637 ARWAMEHEL
-646 MPDLN
+646 LPDLN

>member
-24 PMLAFAEDAPG
+24 PMLAFAEDAPDAHAVKID
-35 TGKKD
+35 GKEGSYAKLVD
-40 VAWIGET
+40 AVK
-47 GYPSLEAAVTAA
+47 AASS
-59 GDGATITLGEGVYSL
+59 GDTIILGEGNYTLYGISSVD
-74 GGTQNTQKVTT
+74 TT
-85 KSLTFV
+85 KGKDLTFV
-91 GAGVDKTKWQIQA
+91 GQGPDKTAWNIGAKVPDPA
-104 PQTKYGSDGW
+104 NFGTEYNGD
-114 CNYSFDGSDSI
+114 YSFDGAKTV
-125 TFQDMTVIGSVYPDG
+125 TFKNMTLRSGKVDYLGFIRIDNTVVENCVI
-140 TIKAEDT
+140 
-147 QGYVRVQNITLKD
+147 
-160 CVFNGR
+160 NGKT
-166 ADYWG
+166 DYWG
-171 YTTTTFDNVT
+171 YTSAEFIDTT
-181 FNAPG
+181 FNAPNG
-186 TTESGI
+186 Q
-192 SDTNY
+192 Y
-197 SLWTYTGNT
+197 ALWTYCSPTMTFDN
-206 CTFKD
+206 CTFNA
-211 CTFYSKGKTIN
+211 SGKVIN
-222 VYRHT
+222 VYT
-227 DPGED
+227 DYSAKKFD
-232 VTVNFE
+232 ITVNFN

-243 SNFATFALFSKTAL
+243 SSTGFFDKQALI
-257 NINDRY
+257 INDKNRGDCKY
-263 MGSHK
+263 
-268 FIINININDPKTIT
+268 IINIKDPHVT
-282 AARDTTTCSQVF
+282 AARSTTTCSQVF
-294 GFGGKTASNS
+294 GFKYNT

-315 EPVWKGGKI
+315 EPVWKEGKM

-342 SEWKKFD
+342 SDWTKID
-349 ERNEWRDVTK
+349 ARNETRDETK
-359 TCDYCHRELE
+359 TCNYCGWW
-369 KHQETASV
+369 ETYKNKDVASV

-382 NLNGGTGDETAYKDA
+382 NLNGGDGAENADYNDAY
-397 FSHEK
+397 SR
-402 ENVTLAAAP
+402 ENESVTLAAAP
-411 TREGYKF
+411 TREGYQF
-418 AGWLSLNGK
+418 AGWLSLKGK

-442 FTAQWKKKDEPV
+442 FTAQWKKDEPV

-468 KNGDIDVTD
+468 KNGGIDVTD
-477 TLETS
+477 TLDTS
-482 TDEASGKQTCLV
+482 IDEASGKQTCLV

-517 WSTGKFDLP
+517 WSTGELP
-526 LDQDCKA
+526 QDQDYKA
-533 ESITFTMNGDV
+533 ESITFTMKDDV

-582 GTDLVGQMWGLPY
+582 GTDLVGKMWGLPY

-646 MPDLN
+646 LPDLN

>member
-1 MKQKSQNRFLAALL
+1 MKQKSQNRFFAALL

-24 PMLAFAEDAPG
+24 PMLAFADDAPDAYAVKID
-35 TGKKD
+35 GKEGSYAKLVD
-40 VAWIGET
+40 AVK
-47 GYPSLEAAVTAA
+47 AASS
-59 GDGATITLGEGVYSL
+59 GDTIILGEGNYTLYGIKSDD
-74 GGTQNTQKVTT
+74 TT
-85 KSLTFV
+85 KGKNLTFV
-91 GAGVDKTKWQIQA
+91 GQGPDKTAWNIGDKV
-104 PQTKYGSDGW
+104 PDPSKYGTEYNGD
-114 CNYSFDGSDSI
+114 YSFDGAKTV
-125 TFQDMTVIGSVYPDG
+125 TFKNMTLRSGVVDYLGFIRIDNTVVENCVI
-140 TIKAEDT
+140 
-147 QGYVRVQNITLKD
+147 
-160 CVFNGR
+160 NGKT
-166 ADYWG
+166 DYWG
-171 YTTTTFDNVT
+171 YTSAVFKDTT
-181 FNAPG
+181 FNAP
-186 TTESGI
+186 S
-192 SDTNY
+192 SNY
-197 SLWTYTGNT
+197 ALWTYCSPTMTFDN
-206 CTFKD
+206 CTFNAN
-211 CTFYSKGKTIN
+211 GKAIN
-222 VYRHT
+222 VYT
-227 DPGED
+227 DYSAGD
-232 VTVNFE
+232 HDITVNFN

-243 SNFATFALFSKTAL
+243 SSTFFLYKQAL
-257 NINDRY
+257 NINDSN
-263 MGSHK
+263 MGSYK
-268 FIINININDPKTIT
+268 YIININDPQTVT
-282 AARDTTTCSQVF
+282 AVRDTTTCSQVF
-294 GFGGKTASNS
+294 GFGGKKDNNS

-315 EPVWKGGKI
+315 EPVWKDGKM

-334 DKAFTYTY
+334 DNAFTTSY
-342 SEWKKFD
+342 SEWETID
-349 ERNEWRDVTK
+349 ARNEWRDVTK
-359 TCDYCHRELE
+359 TCDYCGWS
-369 KHQETASV
+369 ETQKEIASV

-382 NLNGGTGDETAYKDA
+382 NLNEGVGDENANYNDA
-397 FSHEK
+397 FSHEN
-402 ENVTLAAAP
+402 ESVTLAAAP
-411 TREGYKF
+411 TREGYQF

-427 LYNAGSELVLTGDEV
+427 LYKAGSELVLTGDEV
-442 FTAQWKKKDEPV
+442 FTAQWKKDEPV

-477 TLETS
+477 TLEPS
-482 TDEASGKQTCLV
+482 IDETSGKQTCLV

-517 WSTGKFDLP
+517 WSTGELP
-526 LDQDCKA
+526 LDQDYKA
-533 ESITFTMNGDV
+533 ESITFTMNDDV

-582 GTDLVGQMWGLPY
+582 GTDLVGKMWGLPY

>member
-24 PMLAFAEDAPG
+24 PMLAFADDAPG
-35 TGKKD
+35 TGETY
-40 VAWIGET
+40 VAWNENQGHK
-47 GYPSLEAAVTAA
+47 GYPSLEAAVENASS
-59 GDGATITLGEGVYSL
+59 DDTITLGEGVYSL
-74 GGTQNTQKVTT
+74 GDTHKVTD

-91 GAGVDKTKWQIQA
+91 GAGTDKTTWQIQA
-104 PQTKYGSDGW
+104 PQAPYGADGY
-114 CNYSFDGSDSI
+114 CDYSFDGSDSI

-147 QGYVRVQNITLKD
+147 QGLVRVQNITLKD

-171 YTTTTFDNVT
+171 YTSTTFDNVT

-186 TTESGI
+186 TAKSGI
-192 SDTNY
+192 SSTNY
-197 SLWTYTGNT
+197 SLWTYTGKT
-206 CTFKD
+206 YTFRD
-211 CTFYSKGKTIN
+211 CTFNSKGKTIN
-222 VYRHT
+222 VYRPG
-227 DPGED
+227 DPGND

-243 SNFATFALFSKTAL
+243 SNFSLYVLFDKTAL
-257 NINDRY
+257 KIDDSY
-263 MGSHK
+263 MGNHK
-268 FIINININDPKTIT
+268 FIININDPTVT
-282 AARDTTTCSQVF
+282 AARDTMTCSQVF
-294 GFGGKTASNS
+294 GFGGKSACNT
-304 GRTEVYWNNSV
+304 GKTEVYWNNSV
-315 EPVWKGGKI
+315 EPVWKGGEM

-334 DKAFTYTY
+334 DKAFTTSY
-342 SEWKKFD
+342 SEWTKFD

-402 ENVTLAAAP
+402 EKVTLAAAP
-411 TREGYKF
+411 TREGYEF
-418 AGWLSLNGK
+418 AGWLSLKGK

-517 WSTGKFDLP
+517 WSTGKFELP
-526 LDQDCKA
+526 LDQDYKA
-533 ESITFTMNGDV
+533 ESIAFTMNDDV

-582 GTDLVGQMWGLPY
+582 GTDLVGKMWGLPY

>member
-35 TGKKD
+35 TP
-40 VAWIGET
+40 VAWNKKKNKSYT
-47 GYPSLEAAVTAA
+47 SLEAAVIDADS
-59 GDGATITLGEGVYSL
+59 GDTITLGAGNYTL
-74 GGTQNTQKVTT
+74 HNKLKDNQKP
-85 KSLTFV
+85 KGKDLTFV
-91 GAGVDKTKWQIQA
+91 GQGSDKTTWYIGAKV
-104 PQTKYGSDGW
+104 PDPNLLGTEYNGD
-114 CNYSFDGSDSI
+114 YSFDGAGTV
-125 TFQDMTVIGSVYPDG
+125 TFKNMTLRSGDKDYLGFIRIDNTVV
-140 TIKAEDT
+140 E
-147 QGYVRVQNITLKD
+147 D
-160 CVFNGR
+160 CVINGKT
-166 ADYWG
+166 DYWG
-171 YTTTTFDNVT
+171 YTSAEFINTT
-181 FNAPG
+181 FNAPD
-186 TTESGI
+186 S
-192 SDTNY
+192 NY
-197 SLWTYTGNT
+197 ALWTYCSPTM
-206 CTFKD
+206 TFKD
-211 CTFYSKGKTIN
+211 CTFNAGASGKVIN
-222 VYRHT
+222 VYT
-227 DPGED
+227 DYSAKKFD
-232 VTVNFE
+232 ITVNFN

-243 SNFATFALFSKTAL
+243 SYSSGKQAL
-257 NINDRY
+257 NINDSNRDNCKY
-263 MGSHK
+263 
-268 FIINININDPKTIT
+268 IINITDPHVK
-282 AARDTTTCSQVF
+282 AARSTTTCSQVF
-294 GFGGKTASNS
+294 GFRWGGNT

-315 EPVWKGGKI
+315 EPVWKEGKM

-334 DKAFTYTY
+334 DKVFTYTY
-342 SEWKKFD
+342 SDWTKID
-349 ERNEWRDVTK
+349 ARNEWRDVTK
-359 TCDYCHRELE
+359 TCDYCHRVLE
-369 KHQETASV
+369 EHREVASV

-382 NLNGGTGDETAYKDA
+382 NLNEGVGDETADYSDA
-397 FSHEK
+397 NYR
-402 ENVTLAAAP
+402 ENESVTLAAAP
-411 TREGYKF
+411 TREGYQF
-418 AGWLSLNGK
+418 AGWLSLKGK
-427 LYNAGSELVLTGDEV
+427 LYKAESELVLTGDEV
-442 FTAQWKKKDEPV
+442 FTAQWKKDEPV

-517 WSTGKFDLP
+517 WSTGNFDLP
-526 LDQDCKA
+526 LDQDYKA
-533 ESITFTMNGDV
+533 EAIAFTMNGDV

-582 GTDLVGQMWGLPY
+582 GTDLVGKMWGLPY

-619 ILYPDVGQEEQ
+619 TLYPDVGQEEQ

>member
-24 PMLAFAEDAPG
+24 PMLAFAEDALG
-35 TGKKD
+35 TGEVRNKRTNKKY
-40 VAWIGET
+40 T
-47 GYPSLEAAVTAA
+47 SLITAVQEAVS
-59 GDGATITLGEGVYSL
+59 GDTIELGEGNYTL
-74 GGTQNTQKVTT
+74 FEKKNNHAKAGNKN
-85 KSLTFV
+85 LTFV
-91 GAGVDKTKWQIQA
+91 GQGPEVTAWNIGDEVPDPANFGTE
-104 PQTKYGSDGW
+104 YNGD
-114 CNYSFDGSDSI
+114 YSFDGAGTV
-125 TFQDMTVIGSVYPDG
+125 TFKNMTLRSGNVDYLGFIRIDNTVVENCVI
-140 TIKAEDT
+140 
-147 QGYVRVQNITLKD
+147 
-160 CVFNGR
+160 NGKT
-166 ADYWG
+166 DYWG
-171 YTTTTFDNVT
+171 YTSAVFTDTT
-181 FNAPG
+181 FNAP
-186 TTESGI
+186 S
-192 SDTNY
+192 SNY
-197 SLWTYTGNT
+197 ALWTYSSPTMIFDN
-206 CTFKD
+206 CTFN
-211 CTFYSKGKTIN
+211 TTGKAVN
-222 VYRHT
+222 VYT
-227 DPGED
+227 DFGAGKHD
-232 VTVNFE
+232 IRVYFN

-243 SNFATFALFSKTAL
+243 SSILNKQAL
-257 NINDRY
+257 NINDYNMRPY
-263 MGSHK
+263 K
-268 FIINININDPKTIT
+268 YFIYINNPHFT
-282 AARDTTTCSQVF
+282 AARSNTTCSQIF
-294 GFGGKTASNS
+294 GFKEDKSTGFTGNTGYTDVYLDGDLVWTNGKM
-304 GRTEVYWNNSV
+304 
-315 EPVWKGGKI
+315 K
-324 QTHSYTDGEH
+324 THSYTDGEK
-334 DKAFTYTY
+334 DDAYKITGR
-342 SEWKKFD
+342 SEWTSSAERVD
-349 ERNEWRDVTK
+349 ECEVTK
-359 TCDYCHRELE
+359 TCKYCGWTKKEW
-369 KHQETASV
+369 ETASV

-382 NLNGGTGDETAYKDA
+382 NLNEGIGDATANYNDA
-397 FSHEK
+397 FSR
-402 ENVTLAAAP
+402 ENESVTLAAAP
-411 TREGYKF
+411 TREGYQF

-427 LYNAGSELVLTGDEV
+427 LYKAGRELVLTGDEV
-442 FTAQWKKKDEPV
+442 FTAQWKKDEPV

-468 KNGDIDVTD
+468 KNGGIDVTD
-477 TLETS
+477 TLEPS

-517 WSTGKFDLP
+517 WSTGNFDLP
-526 LDQDCKA
+526 LDQDYKA

-582 GTDLVGQMWGLPY
+582 GTDLVGKMWGLPY

-646 MPDLN
+646 LPDLN

>member
-35 TGKKD
+35 TGEVRNKR
-40 VAWIGET
+40 T
-47 GYPSLEAAVTAA
+47 GTIYTSLKEAVQQAES
-59 GDGATITLGEGVYSL
+59 DDTIELGEGNYTLYKIDS
-74 GGTQNTQKVTT
+74 TDTT
-85 KSLTFV
+85 KGKNLTFV
-91 GAGVDKTKWQIQA
+91 GQGPDKTAWNIGDKVPDPA
-104 PQTKYGSDGW
+104 HYGTEYNGD
-114 CNYSFDGSDSI
+114 YSFDGAKTV
-125 TFQDMTVIGSVYPDG
+125 TFKNMTLRSGTVDYLGFIRIDNTVVENCVI
-140 TIKAEDT
+140 
-147 QGYVRVQNITLKD
+147 
-160 CVFNGR
+160 NGKT
-166 ADYWG
+166 DYWG
-171 YTTTTFDNVT
+171 YTSAEFIDTTFYAPPFSYAIWTYCSPTMTFDNCT
-181 FNAPG
+181 FNA
-186 TTESGI
+186 
-192 SDTNY
+192 
-197 SLWTYTGNT
+197 TG
-206 CTFKD
+206 KAV
-211 CTFYSKGKTIN
+211 N
-222 VYRHT
+222 VYT
-227 DPGED
+227 DFSAGKHD
-232 VTVNFE
+232 ITVNFN

-243 SNFATFALFSKTAL
+243 SSTFFLYKQAL
-257 NINDRY
+257 NINDSN
-263 MGSHK
+263 MGSYK
-268 FIINININDPKTIT
+268 YIININDPQTVT
-282 AARDTTTCSQVF
+282 AVRDTTTCSQVF
-294 GFGGKTASNS
+294 GFGGKKDNNS

-315 EPVWKGGKI
+315 EPVWKDGKM

-334 DKAFTYTY
+334 DNAFTTSY
-342 SEWKKFD
+342 SEWETID
-349 ERNEWRDVTK
+349 ARNEWRDVTK
-359 TCDYCHRELE
+359 TCDYCGWS
-369 KHQETASV
+369 ETQKEIASV

-382 NLNGGTGDETAYKDA
+382 NLNEGVGDENANYNDA
-397 FSHEK
+397 FSHEN
-402 ENVTLAAAP
+402 ESVTLAAAP
-411 TREGYKF
+411 TREGYQF
-418 AGWLSLNGK
+418 AGWLSLKGK

-442 FTAQWKKKDEPV
+442 FTAQWKKDEPV

-517 WSTGKFDLP
+517 WSTGNFDLP
-526 LDQDCKA
+526 LGQDCKA

-544 DVAAQ
+544 DVDAQ

-582 GTDLVGQMWGLPY
+582 GTDLVGKMWGLPY

-646 MPDLN
+646 LPDLN

>member
-24 PMLAFAEDAPG
+24 PMLAFADGAPG
-35 TGKKD
+35 TGETYK
-40 VAWIGET
+40 AWIGEQ

-59 GDGATITLGEGVYSL
+59 GDGATITLGEGSYTL
-74 GGTQNTQKVTT
+74 YKKIRDNQKP
-85 KSLTFV
+85 KGKDLTFV
-91 GAGVDKTKWQIQA
+91 GQGSDKTTWYIGA
-104 PQTKYGSDGW
+104 EVPDPNLLGTEYNGD
-114 CNYSFDGSDSI
+114 YSFDGAKTV
-125 TFQDMTVIGSVYPDG
+125 TFKNMTLRSG
-140 TIKAEDT
+140 TVDYLGFIRIDNTVVE
-147 QGYVRVQNITLKD
+147 D
-160 CVFNGR
+160 CVINGKT
-166 ADYWG
+166 DYWG
-171 YTTTTFDNVT
+171 YTSAEFNDTT
-181 FNAPG
+181 FNAP
-186 TTESGI
+186 S
-192 SDTNY
+192 SNY
-197 SLWTYTGNT
+197 ALWTYCSPIMTFNN
-206 CTFKD
+206 CTFNAN
-211 CTFYSKGKTIN
+211 GKVIN
-222 VYRHT
+222 VYT
-227 DPGED
+227 DADAGD
-232 VTVNFE
+232 HNITVNFN

-243 SNFATFALFSKTAL
+243 SSTFFLYKQAL
-257 NINDRY
+257 NINDSN
-263 MGSHK
+263 MGSYK
-268 FIINININDPKTIT
+268 YIININDPQTVT
-282 AARDTTTCSQVF
+282 AVRDTTTCSQVF
-294 GFGGKTASNS
+294 GFGGKKDNNS

-315 EPVWKGGKI
+315 EPVWKDGKM

-334 DKAFTYTY
+334 DNAFTTSY
-342 SEWKKFD
+342 SEWETID
-349 ERNEWRDVTK
+349 ARNEWRDVTK
-359 TCDYCHRELE
+359 TCDYCGWS
-369 KHQETASV
+369 ETQKEIASV

-382 NLNGGTGDETAYKDA
+382 NLNEGVGDENANYNDA
-397 FSHEK
+397 FSHEN
-402 ENVTLAAAP
+402 ESVTLAAAP
-411 TREGYKF
+411 TREGYQF

-427 LYNAGSELVLTGDEV
+427 LYKAGSELVLTGDEV
-442 FTAQWKKKDEPV
+442 FTAQWKKDEPV

-517 WSTGKFDLP
+517 WSTGNFDLP
-526 LDQDCKA
+526 LDQDYKA
-533 ESITFTMNGDV
+533 EAITFTMNGDV

-582 GTDLVGQMWGLPY
+582 GTDFVGKMWGLPY

-646 MPDLN
+646 LPDLN
-651 DQDTELPPEQVKFYP
+651 DQDAELPPEQVKFYP

>member
-24 PMLAFAEDAPG
+24 PMLAFAEDAPDAYAVKID
-35 TGKKD
+35 GKEGSYAKLVD
-40 VAWIGET
+40 AVK
-47 GYPSLEAAVTAA
+47 AASS
-59 GDGATITLGEGVYSL
+59 GDTIILGEGNYTLYGIKSDD
-74 GGTQNTQKVTT
+74 TT
-85 KSLTFV
+85 KGKNLTFV
-91 GAGVDKTKWQIQA
+91 GQGPDKTAWNIGDKV
-104 PQTKYGSDGW
+104 PDPSKYGTEYNGD
-114 CNYSFDGSDSI
+114 YSFDGAGTV
-125 TFQDMTVIGSVYPDG
+125 TFKNMTLRSGNANYLGFIRANNTVVDHCVI
-140 TIKAEDT
+140 
-147 QGYVRVQNITLKD
+147 
-160 CVFNGR
+160 NGKTF
-166 ADYWG
+166 YWG
-171 YTTTTFDNVT
+171 YESAKFINTT
-181 FNAPG
+181 FNAP
-186 TTESGI
+186 SGDYAI
-192 SDTNY
+192 
-197 SLWTYTGNT
+197 WTYSSPIMTFDT
-206 CTFKD
+206 CTFNA
-211 CTFYSKGKTIN
+211 TGKVIN
-222 VYRHT
+222 VYT
-227 DPGED
+227 DYGAGKQD
-232 VTVNFE
+232 ITVNFN
-238 NCTVN
+238 NCTVK
-243 SNFATFALFSKTAL
+243 SISWTSAATFKTAL
-257 NINDRY
+257 KIDDHN
-263 MGSHK
+263 MGNYK
-268 FIINININDPKTIT
+268 YIINITDPNVT

-294 GFGGKTASNS
+294 GFGDKKGVKEGNNS
-304 GRTEVYWNNSV
+304 GRTQVYWND
-315 EPVWKGGKI
+315 ELVWNDGVKL
-324 QTHSYTDGEH
+324 THSYTDGEH
-334 DKAFTYTY
+334 DTAFTTTY
-342 SEWKKFD
+342 SDWTPSGA
-349 ERNEWRDVTK
+349 ERIDKREVTK
-359 TCDYCHRELE
+359 TCDYCGWTKKEW
-369 KHQETASV
+369 ETASV

-382 NLNGGTGDETAYKDA
+382 NLNEGVGAENVDYSDA
-397 FSHEK
+397 KCRQNES
-402 ENVTLAAAP
+402 VTLAAAP
-411 TREGYKF
+411 TREGYEF
-418 AGWLSLNGK
+418 AGWLSLKGK
-427 LYNAGSELVLTGDEV
+427 LYKAESELVLTGDEV
-442 FTAQWKKKDEPV
+442 FTAQWKKDEPV

-468 KNGDIDVTD
+468 KDGGIDVTD

-494 PDGAEVTVTLDQTKV
+494 PDGAEVTVTLDKTKV

-526 LDQDCKA
+526 LDQDYKA
-533 ESITFTMNGDV
+533 ESITFTMNDDV

-582 GTDLVGQMWGLPY
+582 GTDLVGKMWGLPY

>member
-24 PMLAFAEDAPG
+24 PMLAFADDATV
-35 TGKKD
+35 TGETYK
-40 VAWIGET
+40 AWIGKQ
-47 GYPSLEAAVTAA
+47 GYTSLEAAVRAA
-59 GDGATITLGEGVYSL
+59 RSGATITLGEGEYELYNKISESENIL
-74 GGTQNTQKVTT
+74 AGKE
-85 KSLTFV
+85 LTFV
-91 GAGVDKTKWQIQA
+91 GKGADKTIWNIRY
-104 PQTKYGSDGW
+104 KYDNPSGEDCDYDLG
-114 CNYSFDGSDSI
+114 GAEKI
-125 TFQDMTVIGSVYPDG
+125 TFEKMKLKCGTGDYHGFARIHNTVV
-140 TIKAEDT
+140 
-147 QGYVRVQNITLKD
+147 KD
-160 CVFNGR
+160 CVIEGKT
-166 ADYWG
+166 DYWG
-171 YTTTTFDNVT
+171 YTSAVFTDTT
-181 FNAPG
+181 FNAP
-186 TTESGI
+186 S
-192 SDTNY
+192 SNY
-197 SLWTYTGNT
+197 ALWTYSSPTMIFDN
-206 CTFKD
+206 CTFNA
-211 CTFYSKGKTIN
+211 SGRVIN
-222 VYRHT
+222 VYT
-227 DPGED
+227 DYSAGKRD
-232 VTVNFE
+232 IKIYFN

-243 SNFATFALFSKTAL
+243 SSTFFLYKQAL
-257 NINDRY
+257 NINDSNMRPY
-263 MGSHK
+263 K
-268 FIINININDPKTIT
+268 YFIYINNPHIT
-282 AARDTTTCSQVF
+282 AARSNTTCSQMF
-294 GFGGKTASNS
+294 GFKEDRNTGFTGNTGYTDVYLDGDLVWTNGKM
-304 GRTEVYWNNSV
+304 
-315 EPVWKGGKI
+315 K
-324 QTHSYTDGEH
+324 THSYTEGE
-334 DKAFTYTY
+334 KKNNFTTTY
-342 SEWKKFD
+342 SEWTPSGA
-349 ERNEWRDVTK
+349 ERIYECEVTK
-359 TCDYCHRELE
+359 TCNYCGWTKKELE
-369 KHQETASV
+369 HASV

-382 NLNGGTGDETAYKDA
+382 NLNEGVGDATADYNEH
-397 FSHEK
+397 FYR
-402 ENVTLAAAP
+402 ENESVTLAAKP

-418 AGWLSLNGK
+418 AGWLSQNGK
-427 LYNAGSELVLTGDEV
+427 LYKAESELEQLTGDEV
-442 FTAQWKKKDEPV
+442 FTAYWKKDEPV

-517 WSTGKFDLP
+517 WSTGNFDLP
-526 LDQDCKA
+526 LDQDYKA
-533 ESITFTMNGDV
+533 EAITFTMNDDV

-582 GTDLVGQMWGLPY
+582 GTDLVGKMWGLPY

-637 ARWAMEHDL
+637 ARWAMEHEL
-646 MPDLN
+646 LPDLN
-651 DQDTELPPEQVKFYP
+651 DQDAELPPEQVKFYP

>member
-24 PMLAFAEDAPG
+24 PMLAFAEDA
-35 TGKKD
+35 TY
-40 VAWIGET
+40 VAWNKDKKNK
-47 GYPSLEAAVTAA
+47 GYTTLKEAVDEADS
-59 GDGATITLGEGVYSL
+59 GNTIILGEGSYTL
-74 GGTQNTQKVTT
+74 Y
-85 KSLTFV
+85 KSGSKTSGKDLTFV
-91 GAGVDKTKWQIQA
+91 GKGPDKTIWQIG
-104 PQTKYGSDGW
+104 PEVPNPKLFGSEYNGD
-114 CNYSFDGSDSI
+114 YSFDGAGKI
-125 TFQDMTVIGSVYPDG
+125 TFKNMKLCTGAKDYLGFIRPDQTVVDHCEIY
-140 TIKAEDT
+140 
-147 QGYVRVQNITLKD
+147 
-160 CVFNGR
+160 GR
-166 ADYWG
+166 ASYWG
-171 YTTTTFDNVT
+171 YTSAVFTDTTFYAPPFDYAIWTYSSPTMIFDNCT
-181 FNAPG
+181 FN
-186 TTESGI
+186 TT
-192 SDTNY
+192 
-197 SLWTYTGNT
+197 
-206 CTFKD
+206 
-211 CTFYSKGKTIN
+211 GKAVN
-222 VYRHT
+222 VYT
-227 DPGED
+227 DFSAGKHD
-232 VTVNFE
+232 ITVYFN

-243 SNFATFALFSKTAL
+243 SSILNKQAL
-257 NINDRY
+257 NINDSNMRPY
-263 MGSHK
+263 K
-268 FIINININDPKTIT
+268 YIIHIDNPQTID
-282 AARDTTTCSQVF
+282 AALSNTTCSQLF
-294 GFGGKTASNS
+294 GFKEDKSTGFTGNTGYTDVYLNGDLVWTNGKM
-304 GRTEVYWNNSV
+304 
-315 EPVWKGGKI
+315 K
-324 QTHSYTDGEH
+324 THSYTVGEKE
-334 DKAFTYTY
+334 DAYEITGRSDWTP
-342 SEWKKFD
+342 SVERVD
-349 ERNEWRDVTK
+349 ECEVTK
-359 TCDYCHRELE
+359 TCKYCGWTKKELE
-369 KHQETASV
+369 HASV

-382 NLNGGTGDETAYKDA
+382 NLNEGVGDATADYNEH
-397 FSHEK
+397 FYHEN
-402 ENVTLAAAP
+402 ESVTLAAAP
-411 TREGYKF
+411 TREGYQF

-427 LYNAGSELVLTGDEV
+427 LYKAGSELVLTGDEV
-442 FTAQWKKKDEPV
+442 FTAQWKKDEPV

-517 WSTGKFDLP
+517 WSTGNFDLP
-526 LDQDCKA
+526 QDQDYKA
-533 ESITFTMNGDV
+533 ESIAFTMNGDV

-582 GTDLVGQMWGLPY
+582 GTDLVGKMWGLPY

>member
-24 PMLAFAEDAPG
+24 PMLAFAD
-35 TGKKD
+35 TGEKD
-40 VAWIGET
+40 VAWIGKK
-47 GYPSLEAAVTAA
+47 GYKSLEAAISAA
-59 GDGATITLGEGVYSL
+59 GDGATIKLGEGVYLL
-74 GGTQNTQKVTT
+74 GDTKTKVTK

-91 GAGVDKTKWQIQA
+91 GAGTDKTKWQIQA
-104 PQTKYGSDGW
+104 PQAPYGADGY
-114 CNYSFDGSDSI
+114 CDYSFDGSNSI
-125 TFQDMTVIGSVYPDG
+125 TFQDMTLIGSVYPNG

-171 YTTTTFDNVT
+171 YTSTTFDNVT

-186 TTESGI
+186 TTESEI
-192 SDTNY
+192 NDTNY
-197 SLWTYTGNT
+197 SLWTYTGKT
-206 CTFKD
+206 YTFRD
-211 CTFYSKGKTIN
+211 CTFNSTGKTIN
-222 VYRHT
+222 VYRHV
-227 DPGED
+227 DPGYD

-238 NCTVN
+238 NCTVH
-243 SNFATFALFSKTAL
+243 SNFSESAKESKTAL
-257 NINDRY
+257 SIGDHTFGSSKYILNIITP
-263 MGSHK
+263 HV
-268 FIINININDPKTIT
+268 T
-282 AARDTTTCSQVF
+282 AARDKFTCSQVF
-294 GFGGKTASNS
+294 GFGDNDKKNT
-304 GRTEVYWNNSV
+304 GRTDVYLNGAL
-315 EPVWKGGKI
+315 VWTGGKKL
-324 QTHSYTDGEH
+324 THSYTDGEK
-334 DKAFTYTY
+334 DGAYKDTGRSDWTSSNA
-342 SEWKKFD
+342 
-349 ERNEWRDVTK
+349 ERIAKREVTK
-359 TCDYCHRELE
+359 ECKYCGWTKKEW
-369 KHQETASV
+369 ETASV

-382 NLNGGTGDETAYKDA
+382 NLNEGVGDATANYSDA
-397 FSHEK
+397 NFRQNES
-402 ENVTLAAAP
+402 VTLAAAP
-411 TREGYKF
+411 TREGYQF
-418 AGWLSLNGK
+418 AGWLSQNGK
-427 LYNAGSELVLTGDEV
+427 LYKAGSELVLTGDEV
-442 FTAQWKKKDEPV
+442 FTAQWKKDEPV

-477 TLETS
+477 TLDTS
-482 TDEASGKQTCLV
+482 IDEASGKQTCLV
-494 PDGAEVTVTLDQTKV
+494 PDGAEVAVTLDQTKV

-517 WSTGKFDLP
+517 WSTGNFDLP
-526 LDQDCKA
+526 LDQDYKA
-533 ESITFTMNGDV
+533 ESIAFTMNDDV

-582 GTDLVGQMWGLPY
+582 GTDLVGKMWGLPY

-646 MPDLN
+646 LPDLN
-651 DQDTELPPEQVKFYP
+651 DQDAELPPEQVKFYP

>member
-24 PMLAFAEDAPG
+24 PMLAFAEDALG
-35 TGKKD
+35 TGEVRNKRTGTTYTSLAIA
-40 VAWIGET
+40 VA
-47 GYPSLEAAVTAA
+47 EAQS
-59 GDGATITLGEGVYSL
+59 GDTIELGEGNYTLYGVPSV
-74 GGTQNTQKVTT
+74 GSTQGKD
-85 KSLTFV
+85 LTFV
-91 GAGVDKTKWQIQA
+91 GQGPDVTAWNIGAVVPDPNKFGTE
-104 PQTKYGSDGW
+104 YNGD
-114 CNYSFDGSDSI
+114 YSFDGAKTV
-125 TFQDMTVIGSVYPDG
+125 TFKNMTLRSGKVDYLGFIRIDNTVVENCVI
-140 TIKAEDT
+140 
-147 QGYVRVQNITLKD
+147 
-160 CVFNGR
+160 NGKT
-166 ADYWG
+166 DYWG
-171 YTTTTFDNVT
+171 YTSAVFKDTT
-181 FNAPG
+181 FNAP
-186 TTESGI
+186 S
-192 SDTNY
+192 SNY
-197 SLWTYTGNT
+197 ALWTYCSPTMTFDT
-206 CTFKD
+206 CTFNAN
-211 CTFYSKGKTIN
+211 GKAIN
-222 VYRHT
+222 VYT
-227 DPGED
+227 DYSAGAHD
-232 VTVNFE
+232 ITVNFN

-243 SNFATFALFSKTAL
+243 SNFQSYVSMFSNNKTAL
-257 NINDRY
+257 NINDSN

-268 FIINININDPKTIT
+268 YIININDPKTIT
-282 AARDTTTCSQVF
+282 AARDKTTTCSQMF
-294 GFGGKTASNS
+294 GFGGKAATNNK
-304 GRTEVYWNNSV
+304 GKTDVYLNG
-315 EPVWKGGKI
+315 ELVWTNGKM

-334 DKAFTYTY
+334 DKAFTTTY
-342 SEWKKFD
+342 SEWTKID
-349 ERNEWRDVTK
+349 ARNEWRDATT
-359 TCDYCHRELE
+359 TCDYCHWVLE
-369 KHQETASV
+369 KHREAASV

-382 NLNGGTGDETAYKDA
+382 NLNEGVGDETAYSDA
-397 FSHEK
+397 YSR
-402 ENVTLAAAP
+402 ENESVTLAAAP
-411 TREGYKF
+411 KREGYQF
-418 AGWLSLNGK
+418 AGWLSLKGK
-427 LYNAGSELVLTGDEV
+427 LYKAGSALVLTGDEV
-442 FTAQWKKKDEPV
+442 LTAQWKKNEP

-517 WSTGKFDLP
+517 WSTGNFDLP
-526 LDQDCKA
+526 LDQDYKA
-533 ESITFTMNGDV
+533 ESITFTMSDDV

>member
-24 PMLAFAEDAPG
+24 PMLAFADDAPDAYAVKIDGKEGSYAKLEDA
-35 TGKKD
+35 
-40 VAWIGET
+40 VR
-47 GYPSLEAAVTAA
+47 AASS
-59 GDGATITLGEGVYSL
+59 GDTIILGEGNYTLYKISSE
-74 GGTQNTQKVTT
+74 GMT
-85 KSLTFV
+85 KGKNLTFV
-91 GAGVDKTKWQIQA
+91 GQGPDKTAWNIGA
-104 PQTKYGSDGW
+104 LVPDPANFGTEYNGD
-114 CNYSFDGSDSI
+114 YSFDGAGTV
-125 TFQDMTVIGSVYPDG
+125 TFKNMTLRSGKADYLGFIRPDHTVVDNCVI
-140 TIKAEDT
+140 
-147 QGYVRVQNITLKD
+147 
-160 CVFNGR
+160 NGKTF
-166 ADYWG
+166 YWG
-171 YTTTTFDNVT
+171 YTSAVFTDTT
-181 FNAPG
+181 FNAP
-186 TTESGI
+186 SK
-192 SDTNY
+192 DY
-197 SLWTYTGNT
+197 ALWTYSSPTMIFDN
-206 CTFKD
+206 CTFN
-211 CTFYSKGKTIN
+211 TTGKAIN
-222 VYRHT
+222 VYADHEAGSHDIR
-227 DPGED
+227 
-232 VTVNFE
+232 VYFN

-243 SNFATFALFSKTAL
+243 SSILNKQAL
-257 NINDRY
+257 NINDSNMRPY
-263 MGSHK
+263 K
-268 FIINININDPKTIT
+268 YIIHIDNPQTIT
-282 AARDTTTCSQVF
+282 AALSNTTCSQLF
-294 GFGGKTASNS
+294 GFKEDKTTGFTGNTGYTDVYLGGDL
-304 GRTEVYWNNSV
+304 
-315 EPVWKGGKI
+315 VWTDGKMK
-324 QTHSYTDGEH
+324 THSYTVGEKE
-334 DKAFTYTY
+334 DAYEITGRSDWTP
-342 SEWKKFD
+342 SGAERID
-349 ERNEWRDVTK
+349 ECEVTK
-359 TCDYCHRELE
+359 TCKHCGWTKKELE
-369 KHQETASV
+369 HASV

-382 NLNGGTGDETAYKDA
+382 NLNEGVGA
-397 FSHEK
+397 
-402 ENVTLAAAP
+402 ENADYNEHFYRENESVTLAAKP
-411 TREGYKF
+411 TREGYQF
-418 AGWLSLNGK
+418 AGWLSLNGT
-427 LYNAGSELVLTGDEV
+427 LYKAGRTLEQLTGDEV
-442 FTAQWKKKDEPV
+442 FTAYWKKDEPV
-454 VNHTLTVTGGTFAV
+454 VNHTLTVIGGTFAV
-468 KNGDIDVTD
+468 KDGDIDVTD

-526 LDQDCKA
+526 QDQDYKA
-533 ESITFTMNGDV
+533 ESITFTMNDDV

>member
-24 PMLAFAEDAPG
+24 PMLAFADDAPG
-35 TGKKD
+35 TGETY
-40 VAWIGET
+40 VAWNENQGHK
-47 GYPSLEAAVTAA
+47 GYPSLEAAVENASS
-59 GDGATITLGEGVYSL
+59 DDTITLGEGNYTLYNIPS
-74 GGTQNTQKVTT
+74 TDTT
-85 KSLTFV
+85 KGKNLTFV
-91 GAGVDKTKWQIQA
+91 GQGPDKTAWNIGDKV
-104 PQTKYGSDGW
+104 PDPKNYGTEYNGD
-114 CNYSFDGSDSI
+114 YSFDGAKTV
-125 TFQDMTVIGSVYPDG
+125 TFKNMTLRSGKVDYLGFIRIDNTVVENCVI
-140 TIKAEDT
+140 
-147 QGYVRVQNITLKD
+147 
-160 CVFNGR
+160 NGKT
-166 ADYWG
+166 DYWG
-171 YTTTTFDNVT
+171 YTSAVFKDTT
-181 FNAPG
+181 FNAPNG
-186 TTESGI
+186 Q
-192 SDTNY
+192 Y
-197 SLWTYTGNT
+197 ALWTYCSPIMTFDT
-206 CTFKD
+206 CTFNAN
-211 CTFYSKGKTIN
+211 GKAIN
-222 VYRHT
+222 VYT
-227 DPGED
+227 DYSAGD
-232 VTVNFE
+232 HNITVNFN

-243 SNFATFALFSKTAL
+243 SNFQSYVSMFSNNKTAL
-257 NINDRY
+257 NINDSN

-268 FIINININDPKTIT
+268 YIININDPKTIT
-282 AARDTTTCSQVF
+282 AARDKTTTCSQMF
-294 GFGGKTASNS
+294 GFGGKAATNNK
-304 GRTEVYWNNSV
+304 GKTDVYLNG
-315 EPVWKGGKI
+315 ELVWTNGKM

-334 DKAFTYTY
+334 DQAFTTTY
-342 SEWKKFD
+342 SEWKTID
-349 ERNEWRDVTK
+349 ARNEWRDVTK
-359 TCDYCHRELE
+359 TCNYCGRLLE
-369 KHQETASV
+369 EHKEIASV

-382 NLNGGTGDETAYKDA
+382 NLNEGDGAENADYNDAY
-397 FSHEK
+397 SREK
-402 ENVTLAAAP
+402 ESVTLAAAP
-411 TREGYKF
+411 TREGYQF

-442 FTAQWKKKDEPV
+442 FTAYWKKDEPV

-468 KNGDIDVTD
+468 KDGDIDVTD

-482 TDEASGKQTCLV
+482 TDEASGKQTCFV

-509 PEGMVFDL
+509 PDGMLFDL
-517 WSTGKFDLP
+517 WSTGKFELP
-526 LDQDCKA
+526 LEQDYKA

>member
-24 PMLAFAEDAPG
+24 PMLAFADDAPG
-35 TGKKD
+35 TGEVLNKRTGTIYTSLKD
-40 VAWIGET
+40 AVI
-47 GYPSLEAAVTAA
+47 AAQS
-59 GDGATITLGEGVYSL
+59 DDTIELGEGNYTLYKISSE
-74 GGTQNTQKVTT
+74 GMT
-85 KSLTFV
+85 KGKNLTFV
-91 GAGVDKTKWQIQA
+91 GQGPDKTAWNIGA
-104 PQTKYGSDGW
+104 LVPDPANFGTEYNGD
-114 CNYSFDGSDSI
+114 YSFDGAKTV
-125 TFQDMTVIGSVYPDG
+125 TFKNMTLRSGKADYLGFIRANQTVVDNCVI
-140 TIKAEDT
+140 
-147 QGYVRVQNITLKD
+147 
-160 CVFNGR
+160 NGKTF
-166 ADYWG
+166 YWG
-171 YTTTTFDNVT
+171 YQSAEFINTT
-181 FNAPG
+181 FNAP
-186 TTESGI
+186 SG
-192 SDTNY
+192 DY
-197 SLWTYTGNT
+197 ALWTYSSPTMTFDN
-206 CTFKD
+206 CTFN
-211 CTFYSKGKTIN
+211 TTGKAVN
-222 VYRHT
+222 VYT
-227 DPGED
+227 DYSAGKHD
-232 VTVNFE
+232 IRVYFN

-243 SNFATFALFSKTAL
+243 SSFSLGKQAL
-257 NINDRY
+257 NINDSNMAGYRY
-263 MGSHK
+263 
-268 FIINININDPKTIT
+268 IIHINNST
-282 AARDTTTCSQVF
+282 ANLDEKDRDKTTCSRMF
-294 GFGGKTASNS
+294 GFGGKEKEATNNK
-304 GRTEVYWNNSV
+304 GKTDVYV
-315 EPVWKGGKI
+315 EGDLVWTDGKMK
-324 QTHSYTDGEH
+324 THSYTEGEKEERAYRDGE
-334 DKAFTYTY
+334 KEEGAFKITGRSDWTP
-342 SEWKKFD
+342 SVERVD
-349 ERNEWRDVTK
+349 ECEVTK
-359 TCDYCHRELE
+359 TCKYCGWTKKELE
-369 KHQETASV
+369 HASV

-382 NLNGGTGDETAYKDA
+382 NLNEGVGDATADYNEH
-397 FSHEK
+397 FYR
-402 ENVTLAAAP
+402 ENESVTLAAKP
-411 TREGYKF
+411 TREGYQF
-418 AGWLSLNGK
+418 AGWLSQNGK
-427 LYNAGSELVLTGDEV
+427 LYKAESELKKLTGDEV
-442 FTAQWKKKDEPV
+442 FTAYWKKDEPV

-468 KNGDIDVTD
+468 KNGGIDVTD

-509 PEGMVFDL
+509 PDGMVFDL

-526 LDQDCKA
+526 QDQDYKA

>member
-24 PMLAFAEDAPG
+24 PMLAFAEDALG
-35 TGKKD
+35 TGEVRNKRTGTTYTSLATA
-40 VAWIGET
+40 VA
-47 GYPSLEAAVTAA
+47 EAQS
-59 GDGATITLGEGVYSL
+59 GDTIELGEGNYTLYGVPSV
-74 GGTQNTQKVTT
+74 GSTRGKD
-85 KSLTFV
+85 LTFV
-91 GAGVDKTKWQIQA
+91 GQGPDKTAWNIGA
-104 PQTKYGSDGW
+104 EVPNPDLFGTEYNGD
-114 CNYSFDGSDSI
+114 YSFDGARTV
-125 TFQDMTVIGSVYPDG
+125 TFKNMTLRSGNANYLGFIRANNTVVDHCVI
-140 TIKAEDT
+140 
-147 QGYVRVQNITLKD
+147 
-160 CVFNGR
+160 NGKTF
-166 ADYWG
+166 YWG
-171 YTTTTFDNVT
+171 YESAKFINTT
-181 FNAPG
+181 FNAP
-186 TTESGI
+186 SGDYAI
-192 SDTNY
+192 
-197 SLWTYTGNT
+197 WTYSSPIMTFDT
-206 CTFKD
+206 CTFNA
-211 CTFYSKGKTIN
+211 SGKVIN
-222 VYRHT
+222 VYT
-227 DPGED
+227 DFSAGKHD
-232 VTVNFE
+232 ITVNFN

-243 SNFATFALFSKTAL
+243 SSTFFLYKQAL
-257 NINDRY
+257 NINDSN
-263 MGSHK
+263 MGSYK
-268 FIINININDPKTIT
+268 YIININDPQTVT
-282 AARDTTTCSQVF
+282 AVRDTTTCSQVF
-294 GFGGKTASNS
+294 GFGDKKGVKEGNNS
-304 GRTEVYWNNSV
+304 GRTEVYWNNNA
-315 EPVWKGGKI
+315 EPVWKEGKM

-334 DKAFTYTY
+334 DKAFTTTY
-342 SEWKKFD
+342 SDWTRID
-349 ERNEWRDVTK
+349 ARNEWRDVTK
-359 TCDYCHRELE
+359 TCNYCGWW
-369 KHQETASV
+369 ETYKNKDVASV

-382 NLNGGTGDETAYKDA
+382 NLNEGVGAENADYNDAY
-397 FSHEK
+397 SREK
-402 ENVTLAAAP
+402 ESVKLAAAP
-411 TREGYKF
+411 TREGYQF

-427 LYNAGSELVLTGDEV
+427 LYKAGSELELTGDEV
-442 FTAQWKKKDEPV
+442 FTAQWKKDEPV

-517 WSTGKFDLP
+517 WSTGELP
-526 LDQDCKA
+526 LDQDYKA

>member
-1 MKQKSQNRFLAALL
+1 MKQKSQNRFFAALL

-24 PMLAFAEDAPG
+24 PMLAFADDAPDAYAVKID
-35 TGKKD
+35 GKEGSYAKLVD
-40 VAWIGET
+40 AVK
-47 GYPSLEAAVTAA
+47 AASS
-59 GDGATITLGEGVYSL
+59 GDTIILGEGNYTLYGIKSDD
-74 GGTQNTQKVTT
+74 TT
-85 KSLTFV
+85 KGKNLTFV
-91 GAGVDKTKWQIQA
+91 GQGPDKTAWNIGDKV
-104 PQTKYGSDGW
+104 PDPSKYGTEYNGD
-114 CNYSFDGSDSI
+114 YSFDGAGTV
-125 TFQDMTVIGSVYPDG
+125 TFKNMTLRSGVVDYLGFIRIDNTVVENCVI
-140 TIKAEDT
+140 
-147 QGYVRVQNITLKD
+147 
-160 CVFNGR
+160 NGKT
-166 ADYWG
+166 DYWG
-171 YTTTTFDNVT
+171 YTSAVFKDTT
-181 FNAPG
+181 FNAP
-186 TTESGI
+186 S
-192 SDTNY
+192 SNY
-197 SLWTYTGNT
+197 ALWTYCSPTMTFNN
-206 CTFKD
+206 CTFNAN
-211 CTFYSKGKTIN
+211 GKAIN
-222 VYRHT
+222 VYT
-227 DPGED
+227 DYSAGD
-232 VTVNFE
+232 HDITVNFN

-243 SNFATFALFSKTAL
+243 SNFQSYVSMFSNNKTAL
-257 NINDRY
+257 NINDSN

-268 FIINININDPKTIT
+268 YIINISDPKTIT
-282 AARDTTTCSQVF
+282 AARDKTTTCSQMF
-294 GFGGKTASNS
+294 GFGGKAATNNK
-304 GRTEVYWNNSV
+304 GKTDVYLNG
-315 EPVWKGGKI
+315 ELVWTNGEMK
-324 QTHSYTDGEH
+324 THSYTDGEH

-342 SEWKKFD
+342 SKWTKFD

-402 ENVTLAAAP
+402 ESVTLAAAP
-411 TREGYKF
+411 TREGYQF

-442 FTAQWKKKDEPV
+442 FTAYWKKDEPV

-468 KNGDIDVTD
+468 KDGDIDVTD

-526 LDQDCKA
+526 QEQDYKA
-533 ESITFTMNGDV
+533 ESITFTMNDDV

-549 YRSADIEDGSDVVGP
+549 YRSADIEDGSDIVGP

-582 GTDLVGQMWGLPY
+582 GTDLVGKMWGLPY

-637 ARWAMEHDL
+637 ARWSMEHDL

>member
-24 PMLAFAEDAPG
+24 PMLAFADDAPDAHAVKIDGKEGSYAKLEDA
-35 TGKKD
+35 
-40 VAWIGET
+40 VR
-47 GYPSLEAAVTAA
+47 AAKS
-59 GDGATITLGEGVYSL
+59 DDTIILGEGNYTLYGIKSDD
-74 GGTQNTQKVTT
+74 TT
-85 KSLTFV
+85 KGKNLTFV
-91 GAGVDKTKWQIQA
+91 GQGTDKTFWNIGA
-104 PQTKYGSDGW
+104 EVPNPEYYGTEYNGD
-114 CNYSFDGSDSI
+114 YSFDSAKTV
-125 TFQDMTVIGSVYPDG
+125 TFKNMTLRSGNANYLGFIRPDQ
-140 TIKAEDT
+140 TVVDHCI
-147 QGYVRVQNITLKD
+147 I
-160 CVFNGR
+160 NGKTF
-166 ADYWG
+166 YWG
-171 YTTTTFDNVT
+171 YTSAVFTDTT
-181 FNAPG
+181 FNAP
-186 TTESGI
+186 SKDYAI
-192 SDTNY
+192 
-197 SLWTYTGNT
+197 WTYSSPTMIFDN
-206 CTFKD
+206 CTFN
-211 CTFYSKGKTIN
+211 TTGKAIN
-222 VYRHT
+222 VYADHEAGSHDIR
-227 DPGED
+227 
-232 VTVNFE
+232 VYFN

-243 SNFATFALFSKTAL
+243 SSILNKQAL
-257 NINDRY
+257 NINDSNMRPY
-263 MGSHK
+263 K
-268 FIINININDPKTIT
+268 YIIHIDNPQTID
-282 AARDTTTCSQVF
+282 AALSNTTCSQLF
-294 GFGGKTASNS
+294 GFKEDKTTGFTGNTGYTDVYLGGDL
-304 GRTEVYWNNSV
+304 
-315 EPVWKGGKI
+315 VWTDGKMK
-324 QTHSYTDGEH
+324 THSYTVGEKE
-334 DKAFTYTY
+334 DAYEITGRSDWTQ
-342 SEWKKFD
+342 SVERVD
-349 ERNEWRDVTK
+349 ECEVTK
-359 TCDYCHRELE
+359 TCKYCGWTKKELE
-369 KHQETASV
+369 HASV

-382 NLNGGTGDETAYKDA
+382 NLNEGVGAENADYNDAY
-397 FSHEK
+397 SREK
-402 ENVTLAAAP
+402 ESVKLAAAP
-411 TREGYKF
+411 TREGYEF
-418 AGWLSLNGK
+418 AGWLSLKGK
-427 LYNAGSELVLTGDEV
+427 LYKAESELEQLTGDEV

-517 WSTGKFDLP
+517 WSTGELP
-526 LDQDCKA
+526 LDQDYKA

-582 GTDLVGQMWGLPY
+582 GTDLVGKMWGLPY